1 MISRIGDSIMTDV
14 DITIHHAMIEP
25 FHPRQVQPV
34 SYDVRLGD
42 SYKRLKTKQARNIAR
57 PSESEWK
64 AYDHVDEIRIMP
76 HEFLL
81 ACTYETV
88 RLPPCVMAQL
98 VGKSTVARQ
107 GLIIESAGL
116 IDPGFEGQITLELHN
131 LTDTE
136 LILPVG
142 IRIGQLEFMH
152 LASPPAHWYGQDATG
167 SHYQRQMGATAP
179 KGDLS

>member
-1 MISRIGDSIMTDV
+1 MITRIGDSIMTDV

-57 PSESEWK
+57 PSESEWE

-81 ACTYETV
+81 ACTHETI
-88 RLPPCVMAQL
+88 RLPPDVMAEL

-116 IDPGFEGQITLELHN
+116 IDPGFDGQITLELHN

-142 IRIGQLEFMH
+142 IRIGQLTFTH
-152 LASPPAHWYGQDATG
+152 VASPPAHWYGQDATG
-167 SHYQRQMGATAP
+167 SHYQFQMGATAP